1 MYDYNTSRSS
11 VILKEYGRNVQK
23 LAEHIMTVEDR
34 DKRTR
39 YATTL
44 IELMRQINPSV
55 RENNETMQKLWDDL
69 FIMTN
74 FALDVD
80 APYPKPE
87 VDILTKKPERVA
99 YNTDPVKYKHY
110 GKNIEKM
117 IENAIAAEDEEER
130 KAGIIFVG
138 KLMKSFYQTWNKE
151 GVDDEVIIKNLKA
164 MSGGKLDISVDEVKS
179 NNLFDSQK
187 GRSSSHKDKGS
198 GRRNS
203 GSNRRKK

>member
-1 MYDYNTSRSS
+1 MYEYNTSRSG

-23 LAEHIMTVEDR
+23 LAEYINTIEDR
-34 DKRTR
+34 DQRTR

-44 IELMRQINPSV
+44 IELMRQLNPSV
-55 RENNETMQKLWDDL
+55 RENNETTQKLWDDL

-74 FALDVD
+74 FALEVD

-87 VDILTKKPERVA
+87 VDILTKKPDKVA
-99 YNTDPVKYKHY
+99 YNTKQVKFKHY
-110 GKNIEKM
+110 GKNIEKL
-117 IENAIAAEDEEER
+117 IQKAIDAEDEEER

-151 GVDDEVIIKNLKA
+151 GVDDEVIINNLNQ
-164 MSGGKLDISVDEVKS
+164 MSGGKLQISKEEVKS

-187 GRSSSHKDKGS
+187 SRGPSGKSG

-203 GSNRRKK
+203 GSNKRRK

>member
-23 LAEHIMTVEDR
+23 LAEHIMTIEDR

-55 RENNETMQKLWDDL
+55 RENNETTQKLWDDL

-117 IENAIAAEDEEER
+117 IANAIAAEDEEER
-130 KAGIIFVG
+130 KAGVIFVG
-138 KLMKSFYQTWNKE
+138 KLMKGFYQTWNKE

-187 GRSSSHKDKGS
+187 GRSSSHKGG

>member
-1 MYDYNTSRSS
+1 MYDYNTSNSS

-23 LAEHIMTVEDR
+23 LAEHIMSIDDR
-34 DKRTR
+34 EKRTR

-44 IELMRQINPSV
+44 IELMRQLNPSV
-55 RENNETMQKLWDDL
+55 RENNETTQKLWDDL

-74 FALDVD
+74 FGLDVD
-80 APYPKPE
+80 APFPKPE
-87 VDILTKKPERVA
+87 VDILTKKPEKVA

-117 IENAIAAEDEEER
+117 IEKAIAAEDEEER

-151 GVDDEVIIKNLKA
+151 GVDDVVIINNLKE

-179 NNLFDSQK
+179 NNLFDTQK
-187 GRSSSHKDKGS
+187 GRSSSNKGG

-203 GSNRRKK
+203 GNNRRKK

>member
-1 MYDYNTSRSS
+1 MYDYNTSKSS

-23 LAEHIMTVEDR
+23 LAEHIMSIEDR

-55 RENNETMQKLWDDL
+55 RENNETTQKLWDDL

-74 FALDVD
+74 FALEVD

-87 VDILTKKPERVA
+87 VDILTKKPERVP

-110 GKNIEKM
+110 GKNIEKL
-117 IENAIAAEDEEER
+117 IEKAIAAENEEDR

-151 GVDDEVIIKNLKA
+151 GVDDAVIINNIKE
-164 MSGGKLDISVDEVKS
+164 MSEGQLDISVDEVKS
-179 NNLFDSQK
+179 NNLFDTQK
-187 GRSSSHKDKGS
+187 GRSSSNKGG

-203 GSNRRKK
+203 GNNRRKK